1 MVNRRMVD
9 PIYLTPTA
17 IIDCDHP
24 QIRKLAVSLTNE
36 SANDPVAQAVALYYW
51 VRDKIRYDPYTPFY
65 KDEHYRASCVLKNGR
80 GFCVPKAS
88 LLCALGR
95 ACKIPSRVG
104 FATVRNHMATRQLI
118 DMLGTDL
125 FSWHGFVEFYLK
137 DRWVKATPT
146 FNIELCRKF
155 NVQPLA
161 FNGRDDSIFQQYNS
175 DQHQFMEYVE
185 FLGVFSDIP
194 VDDILTGWKTV
205 YGEKR
210 VRQWIDEAEKSD
222 GRATRNFINEEP
234 VK

>member
-1 MVNRRMVD
+1 MVD

-17 IIDCDHP
+17 IIDSDHP
-24 QIRKLAVSLTNE
+24 QIRKLAVSLTNGLE
-36 SANDPVAQAVALYYW
+36 NDPVAQVVALYYW

-65 KDEHYRASCVLKNGR
+65 KDEHYRASFILKNGR

-137 DRWVKATPT
+137 ERWVKATPT

-161 FNGRDDSIFQQYNS
+161 FNGREDSIFQQYNS
-175 DQHQFMEYVE
+175 DQHQFMEYME
-185 FLGVFSDIP
+185 FLGVFADIP
-194 VDDILTGWKTV
+194 VDDILTGWKAV
-205 YGEKR
+205 YGETR
-210 VRQWIDEAEKSD
+210 VRQWIDEAEKAD